1 MVTVYAGGMMLRP
14 VTEADKPAL
23 LVVESKS
30 TPNLS
35 YLPAVYGM
43 FLADAPRGEFMLVE
57 EDGAVL
63 GCAKYTL
70 LPDGSAWL
78 ETLRVVPEAQGRGL
92 GKRMYER
99 FFELAREQGVPTMRM
114 YTGVDNVVSKGLAEH
129 FGFTLEETFHG
140 FSRPVG
146 PVRKAPAFQAVS
158 DPVQATGLL
167 MPLRPAWGD
176 FLVMNRTFYPFMPD
190 VCAHLARRGM
200 VYSDGPNVLVA
211 GARFSPEEALHL
223 ALFAGD
229 AAACLSFAERVAQ
242 QRSSRRLLCL
252 FPTSRA
258 ETETALEHAGFMPD
272 RGEYIVMKVDVQQ
285 A

>member
-1 MVTVYAGGMMLRP
+1 MVTVYAGGMILRP

-114 YTGVDNVVSKGLAEH
+114 YTGVDNVVSKGLAGH

-158 DPVQATGLL
+158 DPVQVTDLL

-176 FLVMNRTFYPFMPD
+176 FLVMNRTFTPSYRTFAPTWRGGAW
-190 VCAHLARRGM
+190 CTATATTCWWRGSGSARKRRCTWPSSRSG
-200 VYSDGPNVLVA
+200 S
-211 GARFSPEEALHL
+211 
-223 ALFAGD
+223 
-229 AAACLSFAERVAQ
+229 
-242 QRSSRRLLCL
+242 RSSGQAGGSSACSRPAAQKQKLRWNTPGSC
-252 FPTSRA
+252 PIGASTSS
-258 ETETALEHAGFMPD
+258 
-272 RGEYIVMKVDVQQ
+272 
-285 A
+285 